1 MNLAFKD
8 IRYHRFKFLT
18 STVGVGLLLM
28 VVFAIGGIIR
38 GIILDS
44 ATIIEMTGA
53 DLWVVEKGKLGPF
66 VEISRI
72 PEDDYHAIE
81 ATHGVAEA
89 SPLVMAWEHVM
100 SPMQPTPLM
109 KFMYMNALL
118 GTRNMI
124 KPGWMAM
131 PMDSR
136 FIVIGYKPGH
146 LGGPPSLVAG
156 RGIEASHYEIVA
168 DVNTH
173 FTLGERVRLGN
184 HDYTVV
190 GLTKN
195 MVGFTADPIIFAS
208 LNDAQDILFEPDP
221 DLLRNRR
228 ERIREQVVSAATL
241 APRLAEP
248 LTRRATA
255 LAEDVR
261 FINAIAVKLQ
271 PGISAEV
278 VANQIARWK
287 HLEVYTA
294 ARQVNLQLMGSNRL
308 ILLQMLLF
316 RVILVLIAGIIIGI
330 IIYTFTLDK
339 VKEIALLKLLGAQ
352 GRRIYGLIL
361 QQAMLMGALGT
372 LLGGM
377 LEFAIEDYFPR
388 RVQATSNDVVEML
401 IIIVVV
407 ATLAS
412 LLAIRRAV
420 KIDARSVLG
429 T

>member
-1 MNLAFKD
+1 MNLAVKD

-18 STVGVGLLLM
+18 STVGVGLILM
-28 VVFAIGGIIR
+28 VVLTIGGIIR

-44 ATIIEMTGA
+44 STIIDETGA
-53 DLWVVEKGKLGPF
+53 DLWVVEKNTLGPF

-72 PEDDYHAIE
+72 PEDHYHAIE
-81 ATHGVAEA
+81 AIHGVAEA
-89 SPLVMAWEHVM
+89 SPLVMAWEHVI
-100 SPMQPTPLM
+100 SPMRPTPLM
-109 KFMYMNALL
+109 KFLYINAVI
-118 GTRNMI
+118 GTRNMV

-136 FIVIGYKPGH
+136 FIVIGYKPGR
-146 LGGPPSLVAG
+146 LGGPPSLIAG

-168 DVNTH
+168 DVKTGFH
-173 FTLGERVRLGN
+173 LGESVRLGN

-190 GLTKN
+190 GLTNN
-195 MVGFTADPIIFAS
+195 MVGFTADPVIYAS

-228 ERIREQVVSAATL
+228 ERIREQVVGAATL
-241 APRLAEP
+241 APRLVEP
-248 LTRRATA
+248 LTKRATV

-261 FINAIAVKLQ
+261 FINAIAVKLE
-271 PGISAEV
+271 PGVSAEV

-316 RVILVLIAGIIIGI
+316 RVILILISGIIVGL
-330 IIYTFTLDK
+330 IIYMFTLDK
-339 VKEIALLKLLGAQ
+339 VKEIALLKMLGAQ
-352 GRRIYGLIL
+352 GRRIYGMIL
-361 QQAMLMGALGT
+361 QQALVMGVGGT

-377 LEFAIEDYFPR
+377 FEFAIEDYFPR
-388 RVQATSNDVVEML
+388 RVQATSSDVGEML
-401 IIIVVV
+401 IVIVIV
-407 ATLAS
+407 AALAS
-412 LLAIRRAV
+412 MLAIRRST